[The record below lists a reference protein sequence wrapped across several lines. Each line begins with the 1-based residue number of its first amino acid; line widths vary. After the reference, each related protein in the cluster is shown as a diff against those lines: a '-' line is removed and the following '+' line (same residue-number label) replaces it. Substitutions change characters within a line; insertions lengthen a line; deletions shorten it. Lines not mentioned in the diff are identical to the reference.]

1 MPVSPVSWP
10 IKCLRYIYSY
20 LTSSI
25 PWQGDDDE
33 DDIPAFENDFG
44 RNQVQKANWQA
55 RREHDKEAAWNRK
68 TLFQG
73 WFVLSVNVSE
83 RILSVKHTLD
93 HFGVSMYFQVFQ
105 VGVTQ
110 TSPERQFQSLK
121 THWCRSH
128 LKCRSWTSLHLRT
141 TSTLCAVSNIVTSGS
156 PWSWHHLRTSSACA
170 SVWSRK
176 YM

>member
-1 MPVSPVSWP
+1 MTKMTFQPLKMILDATKSKKQTGRHDESMTRKQREIGKPFSKVD
-10 IKCLRYIYSY
+10 LYSSQW
-20 LTSSI
+20 T
-25 PWQGDDDE
+25 
-33 DDIPAFENDFG
+33 
-44 RNQVQKANWQA
+44 
-55 RREHDKEAAWNRK
+55 
-68 TLFQG
+68 
-73 WFVLSVNVSE
+73 SVNES
-83 RILSVKHTLD
+83 LAWSTLW
-93 HFGVSMYFQVFQ
+93 GVNVFSSFSSWS
-105 VGVTQ
+105 Q

-176 YM
+176 CKIMITITKNDKNNDQII